1 MARTRYASTKRN
13 KGIPGMGNGSVLA
26 QSRDSNRQQE
36 RQELD
41 GDYMDVQ
48 LMQLQSLIKVLQAA
62 NVVYYKDIDVE
73 LRFGPEPQKTSLP
86 PPKNQK
92 ELQADADE
100 LLMWSA
106 G

>member
-1 MARTRYASTKRN
+1 
-13 KGIPGMGNGSVLA
+13 MGNGPVLGE
-26 QSRDSNRQQE
+26 SRQPNRKQE

-73 LRFGPEPQKTSLP
+73 LRFGPEPTQTSIP
-86 PPKNQK
+86 PPKDRKQIQQ
-92 ELQADADE
+92 EAEDMLF
-100 LLMWSA
+100 WSA